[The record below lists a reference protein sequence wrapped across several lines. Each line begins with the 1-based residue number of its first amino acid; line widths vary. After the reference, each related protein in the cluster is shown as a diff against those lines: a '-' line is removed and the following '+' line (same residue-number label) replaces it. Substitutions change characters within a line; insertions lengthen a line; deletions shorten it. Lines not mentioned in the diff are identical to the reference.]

1 MKKLLG
7 LMLILFTGTAC
18 NKYLDVVPDNV
29 ATLEYAF
36 SVRSTAERYL
46 HTCYSWMPSH
56 SDYTSNPAL
65 TGGDELW
72 LPPNNTTV
80 SWSIARGLQTATS
93 PRLNYWDGNNGAKNL
108 YDGIRDCNVF
118 LENVGKVPDI
128 EEYERTRWI
137 AEVKFLKAYYH
148 FWLLRMYGAIP
159 IIDENLPIDVSTE
172 KARPERQPFD
182 KVMTYIVNLIDECM
196 VDLPE
201 TIDNKTYE
209 LGRISRM
216 IALAAKTEMLVLAAS
231 PLFNGNSD
239 YINLK
244 NKSGETLIN
253 PVYSAQKWADAAQA
267 AKEAIEMAHILGH
280 KLYEF
285 SPNNDRA
292 NISDTTQI
300 QMGIRNSLTER
311 NNEEVIWANVNSVLH
326 QPSYSPRTWDPSRTA
341 GVIAGHFGP
350 TMKIANLFYSDKGL
364 PIQDD
369 KTYDYNGRY
378 QLKTAGV
385 DERYNIK
392 QGYTTVGLHF
402 NRENRFYASIGFDGG
417 IWYGQGR
424 YDDNADL
431 FYIMGK
437 SGQATS
443 IYNVDFYSVTGYWP
457 KKLINYQNVIEASSY
472 TNVWYSWPVI
482 RLASLYLWYA
492 EALNEVSGGSTE
504 ALSYLNKVRE
514 RAGIPTVE
522 DSWINYSNDPAKYT
536 NQVGLREIIHQERM
550 IEFVFEGQRY
560 WDLRRW
566 KKALNELSKPISG
579 WNLSQKDASGYYI
592 ETILFQQ
599 KFRQRDYLWPISENE
614 MQRNDK
620 LVQNPGW

>member
-7 LMLILFTGTAC
+7 LILILFTGTAC

-29 ATLEYAF
+29 ATIEYAF
-36 SVRSTAERYL
+36 SIRSTAERYL

-56 SDYTSNPAL
+56 SDYASNPAL

-108 YDGIRDCNVF
+108 YDGIRDCNIF
-118 LENVGKVPDI
+118 LENIHKVPDI

-159 IIDENLPIDVSTE
+159 IIDTNLPIDVSTDN
-172 KARPERQPFD
+172 ARVQREPFD
-182 KVMTYIVNLIDECM
+182 KVITYIVKLIDEACI
-196 VDLPE
+196 VLPE
-201 TIDNKTYE
+201 TIDNKSYE
-209 LGRISRM
+209 LGRISKM
-216 IALAAKTEMLVLAAS
+216 IALAAKTEILVLAAS

-244 NKSGETLIN
+244 NKDGEALIN
-253 PVYSAQKWADAAQA
+253 SVYSAQKWVYAAEA
-267 AKEAIEMAHILGH
+267 AKEAIELAHILGH

-285 SPNNDRA
+285 SPNTGQA
-292 NISDTTQI
+292 NISDTTRI
-300 QMGIRNSLTER
+300 QMSIRNSLTKR

-326 QPSYSPRTWDPSRTA
+326 QPSYSPRTWDPSRTS
-341 GVIAGHFGP
+341 GVIAGHFAP

-364 PIQDD
+364 PIQED

-378 QLKTAGV
+378 GLRTAGV

-392 QGYTTVGLHF
+392 QGYTTASLHF
-402 NRENRFYASIGFDGG
+402 NRENRFYASMGFDGG

-424 YDDNADL
+424 YNDNEDP

-457 KKLINYQNVIEASSY
+457 KKLINYQNVIETASY

-482 RLASLYLWYA
+482 RLAGLYLWYA
-492 EALNEVSGGSTE
+492 EALNEVNGGDTE
-504 ALSYLNKVRE
+504 ALNYLNRVRQ

-522 DSWINYSNDPAKYT
+522 DSWKIYSNDPGKYT
-536 NQVGLREIIHQERM
+536 NQIGLREIIQQERM

-566 KKALNELSKPISG
+566 KKALTELSKPISG
-579 WNLSQKDASGYYI
+579 WNLSQKDAAGYYI
-592 ETILFQQ
+592 ETVLFQQ

-614 MQRNDK
+614 LQRNDK